1 MSNEQAPARAI
12 WDVLTNYNSLHEY
25 IPNIAASGAVL
36 QPNGRIRIE
45 QVGVISPALRITTRI
60 VLEVTEE
67 PYERLIFSKVESR
80 EFVDFE
86 GTYSISR
93 ALDGRSYLEYSVDAL
108 PLPILPVQ
116 LVQAKIRQEVP
127 PMLAAVRLNANK
139 YHALRVRPAPP
150 RPARLPAPAS
160 RRNLASAARARDYPG
175 GGTRGAVDGRC
186 TRAGVSGVSQ
196 AT

>member
-67 PYERLIFSKVESR
+67 PYERLVFSKVESR
-80 EFVDFE
+80 EFIDFE

-108 PLPILPVQ
+108 PLQILPVQ

-150 RPARLPAPAS
+150 RPTPRPRLSPQPS
-160 RRNLASAARARDYPG
+160 LSRARDYPG